1 MIYHGAKDEK
11 RIPLGNCF
19 SSFNKGNSY
28 SVSRSALEKVAKY
41 IERQDEHH
49 REKSFTEE
57 YREWAEKYGVW
68 DGEY

>member
-1 MIYHGAKDEK
+1 M
-11 RIPLGNCF
+11 
-19 SSFNKGNSY
+19 KGNSY

-41 IERQDEHH
+41 IEEQDEHH